1 MFKQELGRNEDAI
14 LVVTVED
21 LFRAWKKKQGPV
33 SKHISCI
40 PAHSHV
46 SKIQNPT
53 ATNLSRIPYSNQCHT
68 SSRLA
73 TMQTDSVPSITQQ
86 NIANTIEFVDEY
98 LANWVVPTKDVLMHV
113 VPIAKDLGFLEK

>member
-1 MFKQELGRNEDAI
+1 MSKIQINSEMFKQELGRNEDAI

-46 SKIQNPT
+46 SKNPE
-53 ATNLSRIPYSNQCHT
+53 SNGDK
-68 SSRLA
+68 S
-73 TMQTDSVPSITQQ
+73 M
-86 NIANTIEFVDEY
+86 
-98 LANWVVPTKDVLMHV
+98 
-113 VPIAKDLGFLEK
+113 